1 MNTMKSNINQ
11 YYDATKGRE
20 AHNNIKEF
28 LKLNIEPSNAID
40 LGCGAGRDTIEL
52 IKNKW
57 HVLSID
63 KENNEKLIREQLS
76 NEEQDKFEFY
86 QSLFGSMILPKCK
99 LIVAN
104 FSLPFTKVEFFKETW
119 NKIESSLL
127 DEGYFVGNFFG
138 KKDSWISDEKRK
150 LVFLE
155 ESEDK
160 NLFDNFIIVKFNEIE
175 KDVKLV
181 SGKEKHWHLYEV
193 IARKVKLT

>member
-1 MNTMKSNINQ
+1 MEINKRIEKARKVMEK
-11 YYDATKGRE
+11 YKVDAYIVTSSDYHQSE
-20 AHNNIKEF
+20 Y
-28 LKLNIEPSNAID
+28 ID
-40 LGCGAGRDTIEL
+40 
-52 IKNKW
+52 
-57 HVLSID
+57 
-63 KENNEKLIREQLS
+63 ENNEKLIREQLS

-155 ESEDK
+155 ESEVK

>member
-1 MNTMKSNINQ
+1 MTFLLKSF
-11 YYDATKGRE
+11 K
-20 AHNNIKEF
+20 
-28 LKLNIEPSNAID
+28 
-40 LGCGAGRDTIEL
+40 IEL

-155 ESEDK
+155 ESEVK
-160 NLFDNFIIVKFNEIE
+160 NLFDKTYATAFFPRVTGELRYDPDNGRSFYTGFKYTF
-175 KDVKLV
+175 
-181 SGKEKHWHLYEV
+181 
-193 IARKVKLT
+193 